1 MLKTRCFM
9 YSAPCDATAWP
20 TQLDLG
26 QTPEDSAPPRPRRA
40 QRLGRRGRVPAGS
53 WLLASGLALG
63 LQLLAAPALAE
74 GVSPEQ
80 ATQEELNK
88 AQAAYAAA
96 VENFEARRF
105 KEAAKGFGASLGVV
119 ASPNARL
126 MYARALRESGDLAA
140 AFEQMAQTQRDAA
153 HLAERMPKYAPTA
166 EKAEAELKDLRA
178 RVASL
183 SIEIKN
189 GTAVEVWVGQRKVP
203 QILWRGVAVEPGT
216 VHVVARLP
224 GGRRAWQA
232 VQASVGVGQTV
243 VLDLTS
249 PVEGPA
255 DVIPWLNA
263 KSDSTEG
270 PNVTPEDGGPE
281 GNRDPRGDQPPYMH
295 MAYIAAGV
303 GGVGILTFAVAGLMS
318 QSTHSELESTCPGGA
333 CPPGNEGLVDRGRRE
348 QTIANVGLGLGVLGG
363 GAAVVFYL
371 LDQQGE
377 GRART
382 DSASGLRIGTNFV
395 AYSGRF

>member
-1 MLKTRCFM
+1 M
-9 YSAPCDATAWP
+9 
-20 TQLDLG
+20 
-26 QTPEDSAPPRPRRA
+26 DSATRDTTPWHPLAAHGGNAALAQAPTRRPGPRRA
-40 QRLGRRGRVPAGS
+40 LEPRRLLSHWR
-53 WLLASGLALG
+53 LACGLALG
-63 LQLLAAPALAE
+63 LQLLAVPVRAE

-80 ATQEELNK
+80 ATPDELAR
-88 AQAAYAAA
+88 AQSEYAGA
-96 VENFEARRF
+96 VKDFEARRF
-105 KEAAKGFGASLGVV
+105 SQAAKGFGASLSVV

-126 MYARALRESGDLAA
+126 MYARALRESGDLTA

-153 HLAERMPKYAPTA
+153 HLAERMPKYASTA
-166 EKAEAELKDLRA
+166 EKAERELKDLRA

-232 VQASVGVGQTV
+232 VQASVGVPQSVT
-243 VLDLTS
+243 LDLTS

-255 DVIPWLNA
+255 DIVPWLSTKPGRA
-263 KSDSTEG
+263 AGDSAAPSSGGRAADG
-270 PNVTPEDGGPE
+270 PRPDP
-281 GNRDPRGDQPPYMH
+281 DPRGDQPPYLN
-295 MAYIAAGV
+295 MAYVAAGV
-303 GGVGILTFAVAGLMS
+303 GGAGFLTFAVAGLMS
-318 QSTHSELESTCPGGA
+318 QSTHSELEATCPNGA

-348 QTIANVGLGLGVLGG
+348 QAIANVGLGVGLVGATA
-363 GAAVVFYL
+363 AAVLYL
-371 LDQQGE
+371 LDQHSHQV
-377 GRART
+377 ART
-382 DSASGLRIGTNFV
+382 ERANAGLQIGSNFV